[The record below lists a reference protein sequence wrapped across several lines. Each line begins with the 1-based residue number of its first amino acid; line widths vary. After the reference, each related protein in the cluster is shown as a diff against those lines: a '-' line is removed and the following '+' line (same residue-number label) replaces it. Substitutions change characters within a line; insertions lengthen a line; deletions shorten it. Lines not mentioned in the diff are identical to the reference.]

1 MLKNS
6 PTTYL
11 SCCLALSI
19 TVSGCATGQK
29 FRGPITIA
37 SNSEIIVVSAS
48 ARQKPDGI
56 LAGGDVHRSNGYAG
70 ANPGHLHVIGW
81 DGAGNAV
88 ATADVPWGEFMSRR
102 FRLAYFKAFLP
113 TNNVAA
119 ISKISIEPVNP

>member
-1 MLKNS
+1 MKNS

-37 SNSEIIVVSAS
+37 SNTELIVVSAS

-56 LAGGDVHRSNGYAG
+56 LVGGDVRRSNGYAG
-70 ANPGHLHVIGW
+70 AIPGHLHVVAW

-88 ATADVPWGEFMSRR
+88 ATVDAPWGEFMNRR
-102 FRLAYFKAFLP
+102 IRLAYFKAFLR
-113 TNNVAA
+113 TNDTAA